1 MRAVPVI
8 RAATADD
15 LDAVLE
21 LLQER
26 DRAVFGD
33 VATQRRWL
41 EHDLAQ
47 AAYDCLV
54 AHDDG
59 RVVGW
64 ATLDGA
70 RDLTVA
76 ATAEPIAE
84 ELLAQVEASARRR
97 RFDSLT
103 SIAVPEDAVLW
114 PLLERSGFTRSRE
127 ILRMWRTLDGELP
140 VPAWPA
146 GVTVRLYTD
155 EDGQRVHALLDAVY
169 AGWDPDYAELTHD
182 DWLAFMTDHE
192 EFDPELWFLVERDG
206 VLVACALHWRAG
218 DAKGWVKDIV
228 VHENERGRGL
238 GRALLEHGF
247 REYRARGVDR
257 VGLKVDVNNPT
268 GAIRLYERVGFAV
281 DRRYVVWE
289 KAL

>member
-1 MRAVPVI
+1 VRAVPVI

-33 VATQRRWL
+33 VATQRRWV

-114 PLLERSGFTRSRE
+114 PLLERSGFTHSRE

-140 VPAWPA
+140 VPGWPA
-146 GVTVRLYTD
+146 CVTVRPYTG
-155 EDGQRVHALLDAVY
+155 EDGRRVHALLDAVY

-206 VLVACALHWRAG
+206 VLVACALHWRESDG
-218 DAKGWVKDIV
+218 KGWVKDIV

-247 REYRARGVDR
+247 REYRARGVER
-257 VGLKVDVNNPT
+257 VGLKVDANNPT

>member
-8 RAATADD
+8 RAATEDD
-15 LDAVLE
+15 LDAVLD

-33 VATQRRWL
+33 VATERRWL

-47 AAYDCLV
+47 PAYDCLV
-54 AHDDG
+54 AQDED

-76 ATAEPIAE
+76 ATGESVAE

-127 ILRMWRTLDGELP
+127 ILRMWRTLDGDLP
-140 VPAWPA
+140 APQWPA
-146 GVTVRLYTD
+146 GVTVRSYAN
-155 EDGQRVHALLDAVY
+155 EDAPRVHTLLDATY
-169 AGWDPDYAELTHD
+169 AGWDPDYVELAHD
-182 DWLAFMTDHE
+182 DWLAFMTDHD
-192 EFDPELWFLVERDG
+192 EFDPALWFLAERDG
-206 VLVACALHWRAG
+206 VLVACALHWRETDG
-218 DAKGWVKDIV
+218 KGWVKDLV
-228 VHENERGRGL
+228 VHEDERGRGL

-247 REYRARGVDR
+247 RKYRERGVGR
-257 VGLKVDVNNPT
+257 VGLKVDANNPT
-268 GAIRLYERVGFAV
+268 GAVRLYERLGFVV
-281 DRRYVVWE
+281 DRRYGMWE
-289 KAL
+289 KQL